1 MKSVRGAIAVVEN
14 KEDLILLS
22 SKKLINQ
29 ILENNS
35 ISEEDIEFA
44 IFTVT
49 KDLTKAFPAKAF
61 RELGMYT
68 VAAIDT
74 LAPDVDGDIKGCIRV
89 LIHTSKDLKEV
100 NHIYLDDAKNLR
112 PDR

>member
-1 MKSVRGAIAVVEN
+1 MH
-14 KEDLILLS
+14 
-22 SKKLINQ
+22 
-29 ILENNS
+29 
-35 ISEEDIEFA
+35 
-44 IFTVT
+44 
-49 KDLTKAFPAKAF
+49 
-61 RELGMYT
+61 T

-89 LIHTSKDLKEV
+89 LIHTTKDLKKV